1 MLKYIL
7 LPQTLAAAN
16 LVLQVPKLAMNTMK
30 FWIAIIVARSSG
42 YVIAEIVNNQNDGI
56 LAIFP
61 VLTFSFLVPSI
72 HLFATSNVHT
82 RQRYF
87 QMGKETIAKGSNYR
101 AIRAWLEVDPQ

>member
-1 MLKYIL
+1 M
-7 LPQTLAAAN
+7 
-16 LVLQVPKLAMNTMK
+16 
-30 FWIAIIVARSSG
+30 ARSSG